1 MIGRCKYNVT
11 ICFYYYFQKATDMIC
26 IGIASKL
33 TSGLALLMAAT
44 ASAQSF
50 PLGQLTMV
58 IPASAGGGADVLGR
72 AIAQKLHE
80 AWGQPLIVDN
90 RSGANGAIGTAQVAR
105 AAPDGHTL
113 LVVPGGLAVNP
124 AIRKDLPYDTLKDLT
139 PVTQLA
145 SSPLVLVVHPSFPA
159 HTVKELMAVLKARPG
174 EVNYGT
180 SGNGSPPH
188 LAAELFRLL
197 SGTKINHVPY
207 KGAPPAAVDL
217 IAGQIQMY
225 FMASLQSVQYVR
237 SGQVR
242 ALAVTSATRAA
253 VLPHLPTLAEAGVS
267 GYDLT
272 HWYGLLVR
280 GGTPQAAINKLH
292 AEMSRIL
299 KLPDIEKRLANEG
312 ATPVGSTPEQ
322 FTAFLA
328 GEMKK
333 AAQIVKATGMTA
345 SN

>member
-1 MIGRCKYNVT
+1 MS
-11 ICFYYYFQKATDMIC
+11 C
-26 IGIASKL
+26 IGIAPKL
-33 TSGLALLMAAT
+33 TSSLVLLLAAT
-44 ASAQSF
+44 ASAQSY
-50 PLGQLTMV
+50 PSAQLTMV
-58 IPASAGGGADVLGR
+58 IPAPAGGGADVLGR
-72 AIAQKLHE
+72 AIAQKLRE

-90 RSGANGAIGTAQVAR
+90 RAGANGAIGTAQVAR

-124 AIRKDLPYDTLKDLT
+124 AIRKDLPYDTLKDLA

-159 HTVKELMAVLKARPG
+159 RSVKELIAVLKARLG
-174 EVNYGT
+174 EVNFGT
-180 SGNGSPPH
+180 SDNGSPPH
-188 LAAELFRLL
+188 LAAELFKHL
-197 SGTKINHVPY
+197 SAAKINHTPY
-207 KGAPPAAVDL
+207 KGAP
-217 IAGQIQMY
+217 
-225 FMASLQSVQYVR
+225 
-237 SGQVR
+237 
-242 ALAVTSATRAA
+242 RAA
-253 VLPHLPTLAEAGVS
+253 VLPHLPTIAEAGVS

-322 FTAFLA
+322 FTAFLTD
-328 GEMKK
+328 EMKK